1 MNDFTSTDNV
11 FPLLRTR
18 RNALQL
24 AGAAA
29 AMILT
34 TRLAWA
40 QNNNNGSSLVIKG
53 KDGWLFAGW
62 GSLTQVDNAG
72 IDRNVQLVARVQQ
85 LLREQSIDLVVLL
98 LPDKVHFYADKL
110 PEEKKVSAAVQQRY
124 ALILDKLLRSNV
136 ASFDDLS
143 ALKRVSASGAEVFY
157 RTDQHWTLDAA
168 DATAQGTAD
177 LIRKVTPQLTGNAG
191 TGTPLG
197 PLTKERRYGDLAEI
211 FLSPDEKKQVGREVY
226 TVRKQ
231 AESQGLLD
239 DAPAPVH
246 VTGHSMVQPYFG
258 FPQKL
263 SNLLDRPVS
272 LNWKPGNIGPW
283 VMLLEYLESPAFKQH
298 RPQVLVWQMFE
309 PSFNQG
315 PDAAGLWDNASIMPV
330 DAWTQRVAKALGGAK
345 P

>member
-40 QNNNNGSSLVIKG
+40 QNNNGSSLVIKG

-85 LLREQSIDLVVLL
+85 LLKEQSIDLVVLL

-124 ALILDKLLRSNV
+124 ALILDKLQRAQV

-143 ALKRVSASGAEVFY
+143 ALKKI
-157 RTDQHWTLDAA
+157 TLS
-168 DATAQGTAD
+168 
-177 LIRKVTPQLTGNAG
+177 I
-191 TGTPLG
+191 
-197 PLTKERRYGDLAEI
+197 
-211 FLSPDEKKQVGREVY
+211 S
-226 TVRKQ
+226 
-231 AESQGLLD
+231 
-239 DAPAPVH
+239 
-246 VTGHSMVQPYFG
+246 
-258 FPQKL
+258 
-263 SNLLDRPVS
+263 DRCQ
-272 LNWKPGNIGPW
+272 NC
-283 VMLLEYLESPAFKQH
+283 
-298 RPQVLVWQMFE
+298 R
-309 PSFNQG
+309 
-315 PDAAGLWDNASIMPV
+315 
-330 DAWTQRVAKALGGAK
+330 
-345 P
+345 